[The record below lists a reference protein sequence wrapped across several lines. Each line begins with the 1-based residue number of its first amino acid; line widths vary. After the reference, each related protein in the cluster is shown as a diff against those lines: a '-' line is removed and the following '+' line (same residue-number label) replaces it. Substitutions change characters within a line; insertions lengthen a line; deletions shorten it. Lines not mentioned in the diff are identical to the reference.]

1 MCLHSQWGFTLTE
14 LMVALAISAVVLTG
28 MYRTFVQQ
36 QRVSTQQ
43 EQLIEARQNARLSM
57 DAMIE
62 EIRDAGFDPG
72 GLAGAGIV
80 QANSTSLRFTRDMN
94 CNGTLG
100 STQQPYAKGANDRGL
115 GEDIAYSFNSPRQDI
130 RRQVFEDG
138 APAGPPAPL
147 ASNIIDLNFCYLL
160 KDDLRNNLPKPCTL
174 TPTTLVD
181 IRAVQVTLTARA
193 TAPDPHYTD
202 ADSKSNA
209 LFKKYHKATLSSFV
223 RLRNL
228 GVDRGHPPQRVDFDE
243 TCALP

>member
-1 MCLHSQWGFTLTE
+1 MCLHSQRGFTLTE
-14 LMVALAISAVVLTG
+14 LMVALAISAIVTTG

-36 QRVSTQQ
+36 QRVSMQQ
-43 EQLIEARQNARLSM
+43 EQLTEARQNARLSM

-100 STQQPYAKGANDRGL
+100 RTQQPYAKGVNDRGL
-115 GEDIAYSFNSPRQDI
+115 GEDIAYSFHSPRQVI

-138 APAGPPAPL
+138 TPAGPPAPL
-147 ASNIIDLNFCYLL
+147 ASNIIDLNFCYVL
-160 KDDLRNNLPKPCTL
+160 KDDLKSDPPKPCTPSPAIL
-174 TPTTLVD
+174 ID
-181 IRAVQVTLTARA
+181 IRAIQVTLTARA
-193 TAPDPHYTD
+193 TAPDPNYTD

-209 LFKKYHKATLSSFV
+209 LFKKYHKATLASFV

-228 GVDRGHPPQRVDFDE
+228 GVDRGNPPKIVDFDE
-243 TCALP
+243 ICVLP

>member
-1 MCLHSQWGFTLTE
+1 MCPHPQRGFTLTE
-14 LMVALAISAVVLTG
+14 LMVALAISSVVVTG
-28 MYRTFVQQ
+28 MYRTFIQQ

-43 EQLIEARQNARLSM
+43 EQLTEARQNARLSM

-100 STQQPYAKGANDRGL
+100 STQQPYAKGANDQGL
-115 GEDIAYSFNSPRQDI
+115 GEDIAYSFNSPRQAL

-147 ASNIIDLNFCYLL
+147 ASNIIGLNFCYLL
-160 KDDLRNNLPKPCTL
+160 KDDLKSDPPKPCT
-174 TPTTLVD
+174 PNPVTLLD

-193 TAPDPHYTD
+193 TASDPNYTD
-202 ADSKSNA
+202 PDANSSS
-209 LFKKYHKATLSSFV
+209 LFKKYHKATLTSFV

-228 GVDRGHPPQRVDFDE
+228 GVDRGNPPKIVDFDE
-243 TCALP
+243 ICALP